1 MAEQSIPV
9 KVDAAAVKRE
19 SDRNNTNPAES
30 ALPVHSQPRITI
42 VYWDHDNIPIP
53 NGHTVEHI
61 VQIVKQHI
69 SDKLGLHPIH
79 FRLYTSSNVLSSE
92 EQESLFDN
100 GIKHIHINT
109 NHTHVSK
116 CVLRL
121 STDVALKLFELQ
133 QNKESKCNIALMASN
148 DDYSY
153 LLSRIHKQTP
163 IASLLYVTLDKIN
176 ACFTNNVDFV
186 IQCAHALN
194 TNPRKRQR
202 DCKDILSPPKRQRV
216 IEKSNDICITF
227 RPLGSISQHGRRHDH
242 DIEIQMSPNTKIQ
255 TVQSQLQSI
264 LMKEEIVHDY
274 DADEYIPIPIFQFNG
289 HPLVAT
295 QPIDWYYIQDGDVIL
310 WHMSIQMKL
319 RHKKASEHT
328 MKIDI
333 TTSTDVSTIISKFK
347 GNVNNRTV
355 SMYPCVGKK
364 NTQLELFYNTGI
376 ELKLL
381 NNNQTLLAQLGSIT
395 NNDFLEWDY
404 GVVDLTCEDEIPQKV
419 NEIVHPTRKR
429 KHVKKKKTI
438 SIIFK
443 PLGCE
448 STSQHDITMEFT
460 TKKQIKNV
468 RKQLRSILKKQC
480 LVNCSGNIPK
490 PSLKFN
496 DNEGLADKKKI
507 GYYNICDG
515 DVIYWHMSIPI
526 RFRHRQSSE
535 DTMKK
540 IRNRIETTAS
550 VSSILRTFKTNLDDH
565 AFSMYPDLA
574 QQNIELELFYNI
586 GTELKLLNKSQT
598 LLEQLDILVHN
609 AYLEWDYV
617 DKYQPLNDSC
627 NGANTNSLIDVGRAE
642 KIVHHSE
649 IVTAIMP
656 SLESGSDRD
665 LASD

>member
-1 MAEQSIPV
+1 MAEQTIPI

-319 RHKKASEHT
+319 RHKRASEHT
-328 MKIDI
+328 MKINI
-333 TTSTDVSTIISKFK
+333 TTFADVGTIISKFK
-347 GNVNNRTV
+347 DNVNQSTV
-355 SMYPCVGKK
+355 SMYPGVGKK
-364 NTQLELFYNTGI
+364 DIQLELFYNTGI

-404 GVVDLTCEDEIPQKV
+404 GVVDLTHTEEIP
-419 NEIVHPTRKR
+419 HPIRKTFG
-429 KHVKKKKTI
+429 HTI
-438 SIIFK
+438 RITFK

-448 STSQHDITMEFT
+448 STSQHDITIEFA
-460 TKKQIKNV
+460 KNKGIKNV
-468 RKQLRSILKKQC
+468 RQQLRSIIKNQSVVSRTMLPKPCLKLNDNGAQLQDKKQ
-480 LVNCSGNIPK
+480 IR
-490 PSLKFN
+490 
-496 DNEGLADKKKI
+496 D
-507 GYYNICDG
+507 YNIQDG
-515 DVIYWHMSIPI
+515 DVIYWRMSIPI
-526 RFRHRQSSE
+526 RLRQKQSSE
-535 DTMKK
+535 DTTK
-540 IRNRIETTAS
+540 IRVSTSSS
-550 VSSILRTFKTNLDDH
+550 VSTILRNFKTNLDNH
-565 AFSMYPDLA
+565 AFSDIAHKDIDLK
-574 QQNIELELFYNI
+574 LFYNT
-586 GTELKLLNKSQT
+586 GTELKLLNRRQT
-598 LLEQLDILVHN
+598 LLQQLDSIGHN
-609 AYLEWDYV
+609 TCLIWDYV
-617 DKYQPLNDSC
+617 HEFPPRNDITS
-627 NGANTNSLIDVGRAE
+627 GVTNTNSVIDVGRTE

-649 IVTAIMP
+649 IVTTIMP
-656 SLESGSDRD
+656 RLESGSDMD
-665 LASD
+665 LAYD

>member
-1 MAEQSIPV
+1 MHRFHSKVSFQTRVLTLTMAEQTIPI
-9 KVDAAAVKRE
+9 KVDAAAVKPE

-30 ALPVHSQPRITI
+30 VLPVHSQPRITI

-202 DCKDILSPPKRQRV
+202 DCKDDIVPSPPKRQRV
-216 IEKSNDICITF
+216 MEKRKDICITF

-319 RHKKASEHT
+319 RHKRASEHT
-328 MKIDI
+328 MKIN
-333 TTSTDVSTIISKFK
+333 TTSFANVNTIIRKFK
-347 GNVNNRTV
+347 ENVNNRTV
-355 SMYPCVGKK
+355 SMYPGVGKRDI
-364 NTQLELFYNTGI
+364 QLELFYNTGI

-404 GVVDLTCEDEIPQKV
+404 GVVDLTSAEEIPQKV
-419 NEIVHPTRKR
+419 NCKDIVHQTRKR
-429 KHVKKKKTI
+429 EHLNNTTI
-438 SIIFK
+438 SITFK

-448 STSQHDITMEFT
+448 FRSQHTIAMEFT
-460 TKKQIKNV
+460 MKTKIKNV
-468 RKQLRSILKKQC
+468 RQQLRSIIKNQRVVSSCVGAAIPEPRLK
-480 LVNCSGNIPK
+480 LNGNK
-490 PSLKFN
+490 TELQ
-496 DNEGLADKKKI
+496 DNRQIRD
-507 GYYNICDG
+507 YNIHDG
-515 DVIYWHMSIPI
+515 DVIYWRMSIPI
-526 RFRHRQSSE
+526 RLRQKQSSE
-535 DTMKK
+535 DTTK
-540 IRNRIETTAS
+540 IRVSTSSS
-550 VSSILRTFKTNLDDH
+550 VSTILRNFKTNLDNH
-565 AFSMYPDLA
+565 AFSDIAHKDIDLK
-574 QQNIELELFYNI
+574 LFYNT
-586 GTELKLLNKSQT
+586 GTELKLLNRRQT
-598 LLEQLDILVHN
+598 LLQQLDSIGHN
-609 AYLEWDYV
+609 TCLIWDYV
-617 DKYQPLNDSC
+617 LLNS
-627 NGANTNSLIDVGRAE
+627 S
-642 KIVHHSE
+642 
-649 IVTAIMP
+649 
-656 SLESGSDRD
+656 
-665 LASD
+665 